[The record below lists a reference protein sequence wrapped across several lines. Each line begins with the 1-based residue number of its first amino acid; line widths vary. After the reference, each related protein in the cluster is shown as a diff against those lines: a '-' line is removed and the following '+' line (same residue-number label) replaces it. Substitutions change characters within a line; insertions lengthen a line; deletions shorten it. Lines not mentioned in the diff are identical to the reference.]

1 MLLAIDA
8 GNTNLTLGVFD
19 HPNKSKDTSLRLR
32 ARLAT
37 DRSLT
42 PDQLAMQLMDIF
54 RLYHADPA
62 ACEDAV
68 IGSVVS
74 EMTGSLSE
82 AAQKLTGKPPL
93 VLAPGVKTQ
102 LNIRIDNP
110 AQLGADLI
118 AAAVAAKRLYPLP
131 CLIADLGTATKI
143 SAVGADGS
151 FLGCSISAGLGI
163 SLEAMA
169 AHTSQLPRIAFRAPP
184 RCIGTNSVDSM
195 QSGTVF
201 GTACMIDGMIARM
214 EQELGQPAASVI
226 ATGGLAREIIVH
238 CQREIVHNGDLT
250 LLGLLEIYKKNRG
263 EAV

>member
-1 MLLAIDA
+1 MLLAVDA
-8 GNTNLTLGVFD
+8 GNTNLTLGVFEGD
-19 HPNKSKDTSLRLR
+19 SLCLR

-42 PDQLAMQLMDIF
+42 PDQLAMQLMDVF
-54 RLYHADPA
+54 RLYHVNPEE
-62 ACEDAV
+62 CGDAV

-74 EMTGSLSE
+74 ELTGALEE
-82 AAQKLTGKPPL
+82 AARKLTGKAPL
-93 VLAPGVKTQ
+93 VLAPGVKTR

-118 AAAVAAKRLYPLP
+118 AAAVAAKALYPLP

-143 SAVGADGS
+143 SALGADGS
-151 FLGCSISAGLGI
+151 FLGCSISAGVGI
-163 SLEAMA
+163 SLEALA

-214 EQELGQPAASVI
+214 EAELGRPAATVI
-226 ATGGLAREIIVH
+226 ATGGLAREIIAH
-238 CQREIVHNGDLT
+238 CRREIVRNEDLA
-250 LLGLLEIYKKNRG
+250 LVGLREIYTMNN
-263 EAV
+263 

>member
-8 GNTNLTLGVFD
+8 GNTNLTLGVFEQD
-19 HPNKSKDTSLRLR
+19 KLCLR

-42 PDQLAMQLMDIF
+42 PDQLAMQLMDVF
-54 RLYHADPA
+54 RLYDADPA
-62 ACEDAV
+62 RCGDAV

-74 EMTGSLSE
+74 ELTGALAE
-82 AAQKLTGKPPL
+82 AARKLTGKPPL
-93 VLAPGVKTQ
+93 VLAPGVKTH

-118 AAAVAAKRLYPLP
+118 AAAVAAKALYPLP

-143 SAVGADGS
+143 SAVGPDGS
-151 FLGCSISAGLGI
+151 FLGCSISAGVAI
-163 SLEAMA
+163 SLEALA

-214 EQELGQPAASVI
+214 EQELGCPAATVV
-226 ATGGLAREIIVH
+226 ATGGLAGEIAAH
-238 CQREIVHNGDLT
+238 CRREIVRNEDLT
-250 LLGLLEIYKKNRG
+250 LLGLREIYEMNN
-263 EAV
+263 

>member
-8 GNTNLTLGVFD
+8 GNTNLTSGVFSGD
-19 HPNKSKDTSLRLR
+19 ALRFR

-42 PDQLAMQLMDIF
+42 PDQLAMQLMDAF
-54 RLYHADPA
+54 RLYHVDPA
-62 ACEDAV
+62 ACEDAI

-74 EMTGSLSE
+74 ELTGSLAE
-82 AAQKLTGKPPL
+82 AAQKLTGKAPL
-93 VLAPGVKTQ
+93 VLAPGVKTH

-118 AAAVAAKRLYPLP
+118 ATAVAAKALYPLP

-151 FLGCSISAGLGI
+151 FLGCSISAGVGI

-169 AHTSQLPRIAFRAPP
+169 ARTSQLPRIAFRAPS
-184 RCIGTNSVDSM
+184 RCIGTNSIDSM

-201 GTACMIDGMIARM
+201 GTACMIDGMIDRM
-214 EQELGQPAASVI
+214 EQELGRPATLI
-226 ATGGLAREIIVH
+226 ATGGLAREITAH
-238 CQREIVHNGDLT
+238 CRREIVLNEDLA

-263 EAV
+263 DVA

>member
-8 GNTNLTLGVFD
+8 GNTNLTLGVFEG
-19 HPNKSKDTSLRLR
+19 DTLCLR

-42 PDQLAMQLMDIF
+42 PDQLAMQLMDVF

-62 ACEDAV
+62 ACGDAV

-74 EMTGSLSE
+74 ELTASLAE
-82 AAQKLTGKPPL
+82 AARKLTGRGPL
-93 VLAPGVKTQ
+93 VLAPGVKTH

-118 AAAVAAKRLYPLP
+118 ATAVAAKALYPLP
-131 CLIADLGTATKI
+131 CLVADLGTATKI
-143 SAVGADGS
+143 GAVGADGS
-151 FLGCSISAGLGI
+151 FLGCSISAGVGI
-163 SLEAMA
+163 SLEALA
-169 AHTSQLPRIAFRAPP
+169 AHTSQLPRIAFRAPA

-201 GTACMIDGMIARM
+201 GTACMIDGMIERM

-226 ATGGLAREIIVH
+226 ATGGLAREITAH
-238 CQREIVHNGDLT
+238 CRREIVLNEDLV
-250 LLGLLEIYKKNRG
+250 LLGLKEIYRKNR
-263 EAV
+263 

>member
-8 GNTNLTLGVFD
+8 GNTNLTIGVFEQEQ
-19 HPNKSKDTSLRLR
+19 LLLR

-54 RLYHADPA
+54 RLYHTDPA
-62 ACEDAV
+62 RCEDAV

-74 EMTGSLSE
+74 ELTGALAE
-82 AAQKLTGKPPL
+82 AAQKLTGKDPL
-93 VLAPGVKTQ
+93 VLAPGVKTH

-118 AAAVAAKRLYPLP
+118 AAAVAAKALYPLP

-143 SAVGADGS
+143 SAVAADGS
-151 FLGCSISAGLGI
+151 FLGCSISAGVGI

-169 AHTSQLPRIAFRAPP
+169 ARTSQLPRIAFRAPP
-184 RCIGTNSVDSM
+184 RCIGTNSIDSM

-214 EQELGQPAASVI
+214 ERELGRPAATVV
-226 ATGGLAREIIVH
+226 ATGGLARDIIAH
-238 CQREIVHNGDLT
+238 CQREIVHNEDLT
-250 LLGLLEIYKKNRG
+250 LLGLKEIYRKNR
-263 EAV
+263 

>member
-8 GNTNLTLGVFD
+8 GNTNLTLGVFEGD
-19 HPNKSKDTSLRLR
+19 APHLR

-42 PDQLAMQLMDIF
+42 PDQLAIQLMDVF
-54 RLYHADPA
+54 RLYHTDPA
-62 ACEDAV
+62 ACGDAV

-74 EMTGSLSE
+74 ELTGALAE
-82 AAQKLTGKPPL
+82 AARKLTGKAPL
-93 VLAPGVKTQ
+93 VLAPGVKTH

-118 AAAVAAKRLYPLP
+118 AAAVAAKALYPLP
-131 CLIADLGTATKI
+131 CLAADLGTATKI
-143 SAVGADGS
+143 SALGADGS
-151 FLGCSISAGLGI
+151 FLGCSISAGVGI
-163 SLEAMA
+163 SLEALA
-169 AHTSQLPRIAFRAPP
+169 ARTSQLPRIAFRAPP

-214 EQELGQPAASVI
+214 EAELGQPAATVV
-226 ATGGLAREIIVH
+226 ATGGLAGESGAHCRREII
-238 CQREIVHNGDLT
+238 HNEDLA
-250 LLGLLEIYKKNRG
+250 LLGLLEIYKMNRP
-263 EAV
+263 